1 MPKGIFIG
9 LGGAG
14 VTTVARLK
22 ALLFQRVYG
31 SSKANMDADCSFIFY
46 DTNSIAMK
54 MALAN
59 TELREMMGAYP
70 VIDVGNEYIDA
81 GEVSPYRMYQ
91 MAKRAPMED
100 MTSHRIME
108 WSIDPEGPKH
118 IQLPVAQLNEGA
130 SAERMAGRYGFAF
143 CHREFESLVL
153 SGIRK
158 LTQIDYKNIL
168 NEHPS
173 IWIFSSCHGGT
184 SSSALL
190 DVLYLVDRLYKNNIA
205 NSDPYLRL
213 VLYLP
218 KKYMDYDNKF
228 AQQYALNSYA
238 TLWELNEFRI
248 DNELNSGNKFGTFAI
263 RPDKPEWR
271 NLLPWPVCSY
281 VIAVDTE
288 CHMGRMSLDQMY
300 ENTAEMCYFMHAF
313 SSGQTMISCFDN
325 DFSIGGPYSG
335 NPIISFP
342 DQSKWSRF
350 VMAAGLKSINKADD
364 FLKEYVRKRFY
375 YDIYRGFLGSKFED
389 VWPTY
394 SKRMEVVEHFVDV
407 HILSHL
413 MNVSKPEQS
422 EKSSLYAHFKAEFD
436 TIISIPEY
444 EIDRHFDV
452 HNFMFECRKIKA
464 SLEQKFYE
472 SKLIYLDAIKK
483 TVLKGIEENIS
494 DFGLYY
500 TYQLLAIVDDEYC
513 EQTLMEMLHYQKT
526 QNNILDFE
534 SEVLKTKVGFWGKN
548 AIEMANKLKQYK
560 EACLLSVVSEAIL
573 SIIQDITKGPYGLLE
588 RLRNGDSTC
597 LGIRGLINYIQYK
610 NCYYEQQYQELADSF
625 FRTKYD
631 VCRNY
636 IPDVSS
642 FVSLGQWKQGHL
654 FEELYSSIVRLDYSK
669 TTPDTGLSSQSIR
682 RTMDERGLADI
693 IDKIM
698 KSSHQHLSFTRL
710 AMCQNVDDE
719 FMTLLSKNID
729 DYIENAM
736 GNNDS
741 VVKCWL
747 DLPLNSVF
755 EENFINTEGVIDIT
769 KKEDYIFRF
778 INSIP
783 LFYPTASGK
792 ICQTMNRLFYVGES
806 EALAEMLGYQYD
818 SFYSQFIQDL
828 SIGHRL
834 LVFKFEEGHSFADY
848 KYFDLLNTI
857 YDFNK
862 DKIES
867 EGAGCHIHK
876 GFVHHNIASAYAILN
891 NNEDNRIVNY

>member
-1 MPKGIFIG
+1 
-9 LGGAG
+9 
-14 VTTVARLK
+14 
-22 ALLFQRVYG
+22 
-31 SSKANMDADCSFIFY
+31 
-46 DTNSIAMK
+46 
-54 MALAN
+54 
-59 TELREMMGAYP
+59 
-70 VIDVGNEYIDA
+70 
-81 GEVSPYRMYQ
+81 
-91 MAKRAPMED
+91 
-100 MTSHRIME
+100 
-108 WSIDPEGPKH
+108 
-118 IQLPVAQLNEGA
+118 
-130 SAERMAGRYGFAF
+130 
-143 CHREFESLVL
+143 
-153 SGIRK
+153 
-158 LTQIDYKNIL
+158 
-168 NEHPS
+168 
-173 IWIFSSCHGGT
+173 
-184 SSSALL
+184 
-190 DVLYLVDRLYKNNIA
+190 
-205 NSDPYLRL
+205 
-213 VLYLP
+213 
-218 KKYMDYDNKF
+218 
-228 AQQYALNSYA
+228 
-238 TLWELNEFRI
+238 
-248 DNELNSGNKFGTFAI
+248 
-263 RPDKPEWR
+263 
-271 NLLPWPVCSY
+271 
-281 VIAVDTE
+281 
-288 CHMGRMSLDQMY
+288 
-300 ENTAEMCYFMHAF
+300 
-313 SSGQTMISCFDN
+313 
-325 DFSIGGPYSG
+325 
-335 NPIISFP
+335 
-342 DQSKWSRF
+342 
-350 VMAAGLKSINKADD
+350 
-364 FLKEYVRKRFY
+364 
-375 YDIYRGFLGSKFED
+375 
-389 VWPTY
+389 
-394 SKRMEVVEHFVDV
+394 
-407 HILSHL
+407 
-413 MNVSKPEQS
+413 
-422 EKSSLYAHFKAEFD
+422 
-436 TIISIPEY
+436 
-444 EIDRHFDV
+444 
-452 HNFMFECRKIKA
+452 
-464 SLEQKFYE
+464 
-472 SKLIYLDAIKK
+472 
-483 TVLKGIEENIS
+483 
-494 DFGLYY
+494 
-500 TYQLLAIVDDEYC
+500 
-513 EQTLMEMLHYQKT
+513 MEMLHYQKT

>member
-9 LGGAG
+9 LGDAGA
-14 VTTVARLK
+14 VTVAKLK

-46 DTNSIAMK
+46 DSDSTAIK
-54 MALAN
+54 KALAN
-59 TELREMMGAYP
+59 TDLQDMMGTYP

-81 GEVSPYRMYQ
+81 GNASPYRMYQ
-91 MAKRAPMED
+91 LAKRAPMED

-118 IQLPVAQLNEGA
+118 FQLPIAQLNEGA
-130 SAERMAGRYGFAF
+130 SAERMASRYGFAF

-190 DVLYLVDRLYKNNIA
+190 DVLYLVDRLYKSNIG
-205 NSDPYLRL
+205 NWDPYLRL
-213 VLYLP
+213 VLYMP

-248 DNELNSGNKFGTFAI
+248 DYELNDGNKNSGNKFGTFAI
-263 RPDKPEWR
+263 RPDKPEWSH
-271 NLLPWPVCSY
+271 LLPWSVCSY
-281 VIAVDTE
+281 VMAVDTE
-288 CHMGRMSLDQMY
+288 CHMGSMSLDQMY

-335 NPIISFP
+335 NPTISFP

-350 VMAAGLKSINKADD
+350 VLATGLKSINKADD
-364 FLKEYVRKRFY
+364 FLKEYARKRFY
-375 YDIYRGFLGSKFED
+375 CDIYRGFLGGKFED

-394 SKRMEVVEHFVDV
+394 SKRMEVIERFVDV

-413 MNVSKPEQS
+413 MNVRKPEQS
-422 EKSSLYAHFKAEFD
+422 EKSSLYAHFKAKFEAL
-436 TIISIPEY
+436 ISVPEY
-444 EIDRHFDV
+444 DIDRHFDV

-464 SLEQKFYE
+464 SLEQEFYE
-472 SKLIYLDAIKK
+472 SKPIYLDTIKK
-483 TVLKGIEENIS
+483 SVLKGIEENIS

-513 EQTLMEMLHYQKT
+513 EQTMMEMLHYQKT

-534 SEVLKTKVGFWGKN
+534 SEVLKTKIGFWGKN
-548 AIEMANKLKQYK
+548 AMEMVSKLEQYK
-560 EACLLSVVSEAIL
+560 EACLLSVVSDAIL
-573 SIIQDITKGPYGLLE
+573 SIIQDITKEPHGLLE
-588 RLRNGDSTC
+588 KLRNGDSTC
-597 LGIRGLINYIQYK
+597 LGIRELINYIHSK
-610 NCYYEQQYQELADSF
+610 SCYYEQQYLELADSF
-625 FRTKYD
+625 SKTKYD

-654 FEELYSSIVRLDYSK
+654 FEKLYSSIVHLDDSK
-669 TTPDTGLSSQSIR
+669 TTPDTGLSSQPIR
-682 RTMDERGLADI
+682 RAMDERGLADI

-698 KSSHQHLSFTRL
+698 KNSHQHLLFTRL
-710 AMCQNVDDE
+710 IMCQNVDDE
-719 FMTLLSKNID
+719 FVTLLNKNID

-736 GNNDS
+736 ENNNS
-741 VVKCWL
+741 MVKYWL
-747 DLPLNSVF
+747 DLPLDRVF
-755 EENFINTEGVIDIT
+755 EENFINTEGRFDIT

-783 LFYPTASGK
+783 MFYPTASGK
-792 ICQTMNRLFYVGES
+792 ICQTKIRLFYVGES
-806 EALAEMLGYQYD
+806 EELAKMLGYQHYNYD
-818 SFYSQFIQDL
+818 SQLIQDL
-828 SIGHRL
+828 NIGHRL
-834 LVFKFEEGHSFADY
+834 LVFKLEEGHSFADY

-867 EGAGCHIHK
+867 EEAGCHIHK
-876 GFVHHNIASAYAILN
+876 GFVHHDIASAYAILN
-891 NNEDNRIVNY
+891 NNEDN